1 MPVLR
6 ILVLFAAL
14 SAAGCAS
21 VTVHGI
27 VRDEEGQPVPNAV
40 AKVSDETT
48 GAVVITGDANG
59 NGCLDLFELVKGKSQ
74 SFVLR
79 VEAPGYR
86 EAVLS
91 FSRNEALTLL
101 VTLMA
106 ASRASESTLR
116 RLPWDEPPT
125 TYRIPCVQ
133 TVPPGAGLIGVR

>member
-1 MPVLR
+1 MPVPR
-6 ILVLFAAL
+6 WLVLIAAL
-14 SAAGCAS
+14 WATGCAS
-21 VTVHGI
+21 VTVHGV
-27 VRDEEGQPVPNAV
+27 VRDEQGQPVPNAV

-48 GAVVITGDANG
+48 GAVVVTGSANE

-91 FSRNEALTLL
+91 FSRKEVLTLA
-101 VTLMA
+101 VTLMP
-106 ASRASESTLR
+106 ESGPAESALR

-133 TVPPGAGLIGVR
+133 AVPPGAGMIGVR

>member
-1 MPVLR
+1 MPVPR
-6 ILVLFAAL
+6 MLVLCAAL

-27 VRDEEGQPVPNAV
+27 VRDEQGQPIPNAV

-48 GAVVITGDANG
+48 GAVVITRDASE

-91 FSRNEALTLL
+91 FSRKEALTLL

-106 ASRASESTLR
+106 ASGSAESTLR

-133 TVPPGAGLIGVR
+133 TVPPGAGMIGVR